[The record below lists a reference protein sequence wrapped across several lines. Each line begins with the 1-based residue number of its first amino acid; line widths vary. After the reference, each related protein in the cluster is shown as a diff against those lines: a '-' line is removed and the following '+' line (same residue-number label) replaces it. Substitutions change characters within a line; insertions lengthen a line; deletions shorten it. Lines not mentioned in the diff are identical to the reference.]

1 MNRTSRMVNATRVFG
16 GFDKTSNAQIL
27 EVCPTPL
34 IPLNSGNWNWL
45 LRDGANDYAHSLDLR
60 FKQITPIDVR
70 FSAPTARDR
79 NNWVEESWSF
89 DWNGKVRLARK
100 VQLAAGR
107 ADLFDIDDFAQAVTK
122 FCLHGLNLLLRAR
135 PSPEELE
142 FSVCVPNL
150 RGKILQNHAMV
161 ENVPGAGA
169 VCRTSGSL
177 SRVFNLPLRPPTDA
191 VHLLRDQLLI
201 IVGAAAGAFE
211 PSLAGTPL
219 TVSAQRFASVYL
231 EALSRLTLGAIRA
244 FVTGPF
250 ADAGAA

>member
-1 MNRTSRMVNATRVFG
+1 MVNATRIFRE
-16 GFDKTSNAQIL
+16 FDETSNEQIL
-27 EVCPTPL
+27 EVSPATL
-34 IPLNSGNWNWL
+34 IPLHSGNWNWL

-60 FKQITPIDVR
+60 FKQITPIGVR

-89 DWNGKVRLARK
+89 DWNGKVQLARR

-107 ADLFDIDDFAQAVTK
+107 ADLFDIDDFARAMTK
-122 FCLHGLNLLLRAR
+122 FCLHGLNILLRAR
-135 PSPEELE
+135 PFPEELE
-142 FSVCVPNL
+142 FSFYVPNL
-150 RGKILQNHAMV
+150 RGKMLQNHAMV

-169 VCRTSGSL
+169 VCRTSGNL

-201 IVGAAAGAFE
+201 TMGAAAGAFE
-211 PSLAGTPL
+211 PLLGGPPL

-231 EALSRLTLGAIRA
+231 EALSSLTLGAIRA
-244 FVTGPF
+244 LVTGPF
-250 ADAGAA
+250 AGPGAA